1 MSRWLFL
8 TVFCAI
14 PALGCGSSVGGAA
27 GLANAPRLGGVTT
40 ADNRVNDVIA
50 NGDDACGVSAE
61 SGSVL
66 RNRIPPC
73 ASWAPREPMASVVTP
88 AASQSSVGLVQPWLN
103 HFYVGWPCATTTSH
117 GKSLLPA
124 SSTVASCSLP

>member
-1 MSRWLFL
+1 MSRWLLL

-14 PALGCGSSVGGAA
+14 PALGCGSTVGA
-27 GLANAPRLGGVTT
+27 GLANAPRLGGATT

-73 ASWAPREPMASVVTP
+73 ASWAPREPRASVVP
-88 AASQSSVGLVQPWLN
+88 PSSASQSSVGLVQPWLN
-103 HFYVGWPCATTTSH
+103 HFYVGWPCATTTSRS
-117 GKSLLPA
+117 KSLLPA
-124 SSTVASCSLP
+124 SSTVASCSVP